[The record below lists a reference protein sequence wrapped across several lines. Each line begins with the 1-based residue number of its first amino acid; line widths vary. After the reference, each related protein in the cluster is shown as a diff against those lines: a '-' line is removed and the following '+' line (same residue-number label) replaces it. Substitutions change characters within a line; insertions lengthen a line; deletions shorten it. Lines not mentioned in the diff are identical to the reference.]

1 MKRGAETE
9 KKMRQDNEKDNDK
22 TKSLETLRSLHG
34 VKKLQY
40 IWDYYKL
47 PLFITGVV
55 LYAVIYAAYRHL
67 TYKDTSLYAALVN
80 VNAGESLT
88 EQLENGFLDAAG
100 IDASSNKLQL
110 YSGLYLT
117 DDADSPHFEYTYASR
132 VKILAAI
139 DGEML
144 DAILLDK
151 EAFDAFS
158 QNGYLCRIDELLSE
172 EYPDFYSDIAPFI
185 ENNIFIKEDNSSDV
199 LLDSSIPYSAVTEEY
214 PMGADLSQAK
224 LIRQAGFDEPVYF
237 GIIANSPRKDMAVRY
252 LEYLFYGE

>member
-1 MKRGAETE
+1 
-9 KKMRQDNEKDNDK
+9 MRQDNEK

-47 PLFITGVV
+47 PLFITGVL
-55 LYAVIYAAYRHL
+55 LYAVIYVAYRHL
-67 TYKDTSLYAALVN
+67 TYKDTSLYVALVN

-88 EQLENGFLDAAG
+88 EQLENGFLDAAD

-117 DDADSPHFEYTYASR
+117 DDADSPYFEYTYASR

-144 DAILLDK
+144 DAVLLDK

-158 QNGYLCRIDELLSE
+158 QNGYLCRIDELLSA

-185 ENNIFIKEDNSSDV
+185 ENNIFIKDNSS
-199 LLDSSIPYSAVTEEY
+199 ITYSAVTEEY
-214 PMGADLSQAK
+214 PMGMDLSQAK

-237 GIIANSPRKDMAVRY
+237 GIIANSQRKDMAVRY